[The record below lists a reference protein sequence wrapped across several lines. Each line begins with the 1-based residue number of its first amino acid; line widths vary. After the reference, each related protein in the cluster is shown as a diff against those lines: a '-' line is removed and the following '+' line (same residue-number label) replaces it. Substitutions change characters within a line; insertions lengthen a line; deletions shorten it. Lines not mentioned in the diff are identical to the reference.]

1 MNHRFWLLFDVG
13 VRAELDPLYTWLDAH
28 AADEVPGGA
37 TFVFSGTV
45 DDLVEALREQV
56 QPHAGL
62 RGYCVGRKSS
72 DDGIVG
78 RWVWGKRQYAPWTGY
93 AGNSEDEWDD
103 EDPQAGSH

>member
-45 DDLVEALREQV
+45 DDLVEAL
-56 QPHAGL
+56 P
-62 RGYCVGRKSS
+62 
-72 DDGIVG
+72 
-78 RWVWGKRQYAPWTGY
+78 
-93 AGNSEDEWDD
+93 
-103 EDPQAGSH
+103 